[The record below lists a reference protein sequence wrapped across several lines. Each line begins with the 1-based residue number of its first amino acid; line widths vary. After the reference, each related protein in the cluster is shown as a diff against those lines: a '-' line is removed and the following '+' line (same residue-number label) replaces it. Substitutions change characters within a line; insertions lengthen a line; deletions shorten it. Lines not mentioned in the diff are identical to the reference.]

1 MKIPYISDKWRILF
15 KPEKY
20 GNYVNDHTI
29 VKGADGDWHLYGITS
44 FDGAMPITKLS
55 AHAPEIIE
63 ENGKYYI
70 TTCGWTDKP
79 VPHKGCVSITS
90 LEWK

>member
-1 MKIPYISDKWRILF
+1 MKIPYISNEWRILF

-29 VKGADGDWHLYGITS
+29 VKGSDGDWHLYG
-44 FDGAMPITKLS
+44 
-55 AHAPEIIE
+55 
-63 ENGKYYI
+63 I

-79 VPHKGCVSITS
+79 VPHKGCVSIAT